1 MMMQGVRCR
10 TGIVSHASHRGTSES
25 RGERL
30 LFLALM
36 TPWFPL
42 VRVLIFL
49 WPNDALFF
57 LLSLPT
63 KASSYCVSLALQL
76 SMGKTKPFLKR
87 GKGSNESSPVNY

>member
-10 TGIVSHASHRGTSES
+10 TGTVLHGSHKGTS
-25 RGERL
+25 ERL

-42 VRVLIFL
+42 ARVLIFL
-49 WPNDALFF
+49 WPNNAPFF

-63 KASSYCVSLALQL
+63 KASSYSESLALQL
-76 SMGKTKPFLKR
+76 SMGKTKLFLKK